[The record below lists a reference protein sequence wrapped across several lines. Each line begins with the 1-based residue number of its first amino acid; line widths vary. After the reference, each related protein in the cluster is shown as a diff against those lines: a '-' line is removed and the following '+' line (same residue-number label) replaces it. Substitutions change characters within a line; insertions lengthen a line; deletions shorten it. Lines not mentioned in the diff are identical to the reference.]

1 MNPSLD
7 INEKMVKEDHL
18 EEEPKPSKKTKPYEQ
33 KKETNIKIKESKIK
47 ILPTDILDKMKMNPK
62 EFLTSYEVAKTKYEN
77 LFPTFYSITKQ
88 KRKQFE
94 NPHRIQKININNLKL
109 DKKDPIKRLRNS
121 KTLIKFW
128 QDFFKFLSSLF
139 YNKNDRHR
147 DIRIKSDG
155 FDSIY
160 TRNDLGNYTISSS
173 FWSLPKYAKGRFNQD
188 FHHTYLTPKIT
199 CAKGELHLMP
209 IYDDFNGGFFYNEFL
224 KRPIIQAFGPG
235 PGPSPCNITT
245 KSLNTLCD
253 DKMNNPNKFP
263 HNIGGGGWAN
273 NYKNDDEKVLWDPE
287 LTHDTYERFLNEDYM
302 GELMYRPWVTLR
314 YALNYYAD
322 NHATYKNGILIDVNV
337 LSVNNVLSFTLDNG
351 IKLDETNN
359 GWVDTNHS
367 NLLIAHISKQN
378 RDNNKKIIDLYYYEN
393 NYEIVFYIKR
403 TLKKLVKLVK
413 KKFEKDKPGFTLDLN
428 IKYMAPSEFKTYNI
442 KTTSMHGFWAVRH
455 GICGE
460 MSRYFGVI
468 WGLLGSYF
476 DNPLKLYLSLQ
487 RALYMVEHIKPEHK
501 LVSNFKHALQRMMTV
516 FNHYNETNDPDIYNY
531 IVMSV
536 AKWER
541 DQKYHDNLRTL
552 EKDRPK
558 DVPLK
563 ARNDANDFTKPSIKI
578 DANDTSNVVRDPNLF
593 KYHDNLRKFEKDKPK
608 DVPLKA
614 RNDANDF
621 TKPSI
626 KIDAN
631 DTSNVVRDPILF
643 PPRGGKKNKKTRKHR
658 GIIQTGGNSGK
669 LKKGYR
675 YSGKRLK
682 NGNAEIVKAK
692 TIKRRQL

>member
-47 ILPTDILDKMKMNPK
+47 ILPTDIQAKMKMNPT
-62 EFLTSYEVAKTKYEN
+62 EFLKSYEVAKTKYEN

-94 NPHRIQKININNLKL
+94 NPHMIQKININNLKL
-109 DKKDPIKRLRNS
+109 DKKNPMKHLRNS

-147 DIRIKSDG
+147 NIRINSDG
-155 FDSIY
+155 FESVY
-160 TRNDLGNYTISSS
+160 TRNNLGNYTISS
-173 FWSLPKYAKGRFNQD
+173 FVWSLPKYAKGRFNQD

-235 PGPSPCNITT
+235 PSPCNITT

-253 DKMNNPNKFP
+253 DKMDNPNKFP
-263 HNIGGGGWAN
+263 RNIGGDGWGY
-273 NYKNDDEKVLWDPE
+273 NYENDDEKVLWDPE
-287 LTHDTYERFLNEDYM
+287 LTHDTYERFLNNDYM
-302 GELMYRPWVTLR
+302 GNLTYRPWVILR

-359 GWVDTNHS
+359 GWVESNHS

-378 RDNNKKIIDLYYYEN
+378 RDNKKKIIDLYYYEN
-393 NYEIVFYIKR
+393 NSEIVFYIKR

-413 KKFEKDKPGFTLDLN
+413 KKFEKDKSGFTLDLN
-428 IKYMAPSEFKTYNI
+428 IKYMAPSEYKTYNI
-442 KTTSMHGFWAVRH
+442 NTTSMHGFWAIRH

-536 AKWER
+536 AKWKR
-541 DQKYHDNLRTL
+541 DQKYNKNLRTL

-578 DANDTSNVVRDPNLF
+578 DANDTSNLVRD
-593 KYHDNLRKFEKDKPK
+593 
-608 DVPLKA
+608 
-614 RNDANDF
+614 
-621 TKPSI
+621 T
-626 KIDAN
+626 
-631 DTSNVVRDPILF
+631 ILF
-643 PPRGGKKNKKTRKHR
+643 PPRGGKRNKKTRKHR